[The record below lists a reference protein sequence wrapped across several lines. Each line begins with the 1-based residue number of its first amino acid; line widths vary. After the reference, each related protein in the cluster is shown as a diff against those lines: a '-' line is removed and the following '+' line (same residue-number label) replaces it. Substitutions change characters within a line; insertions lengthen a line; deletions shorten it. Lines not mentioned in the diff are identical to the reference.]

1 MRGKSKPGLA
11 TAPSRVLISRTSSRG
26 RLREEREEFGQAR
39 LIYRA
44 GSELMRNT
52 SDLQRQDSWRRLPDY
67 SRGQRGTERSNSSS
81 NIVRERIP
89 QRGVARE
96 NSRPNL
102 GRENSRPNLGRE
114 KLLRGNSDYKLIRES
129 SAGQLERGRSQTG
142 LLRSSSSHSLVRGN
156 SFQLPRQASSAQ
168 LKSLSR
174 ALSKGRI
181 VTEVCRR

>member
-11 TAPSRVLISRTSSRG
+11 TAPSRVSMSRTSSSG
-26 RLREEREEFGQAR
+26 RVREEREEFGQAR

-52 SDLQRQDSWRRLPDY
+52 SDLQRQDSGRRLPDY

-89 QRGVARE
+89 QRGVSRE

-142 LLRSSSSHSLVRGN
+142 LLRSSSSHFLVRGN
-156 SFQLPRQASSAQ
+156 SFQLPRQTSSAQ

>member
-11 TAPSRVLISRTSSRG
+11 TAPSLVSMSRTSSRG

-52 SDLQRQDSWRRLPDY
+52 SDLQRQDSGRRLPDY
-67 SRGQRGTERSNSSS
+67 SRGQQGTERSNSSS

-89 QRGVARE
+89 RRGV
-96 NSRPNL
+96 S
-102 GRENSRPNLGRE
+102 RENSRPNLGRE